1 MGRLS
6 TAGKAG
12 TGVNICVVATGA
24 AVVVGDDLGEQENI
38 THDRQMPVMEMMYG
52 AVVRLAMVVR
62 QNTPFLRSGPV
73 QDGAYEKY
81 NDLRRCMNKP
91 TTDRDLLIIG
101 GGPIG
106 LSVGISAKK
115 NGLTH
120 VILEKGA
127 LVNSLYNYPLNMT
140 FFSTSEKLEIGNVPF
155 MSLNPKPTRDEAL
168 EYYRRV
174 TLHWELD
181 VRVYEKAEK
190 VEGVKGAFTVTTP
203 KGIYTC
209 RDIVISTGF
218 YDLPNLMGV
227 PGEDLPKVHHYYKEA
242 HPFFGQDVLVVGAA
256 NSAVDVALET
266 MRKGARVTM
275 VVREPSIRETVKYWV
290 RPDIENRI
298 KEGAVK
304 AYFNSSIK
312 AIREGEV
319 DIDTPDGVVTIPNDH
334 VMAMTGYL
342 PDFSFLQSLGVA
354 LGTDEYRIPVHNPET
369 MRTNV
374 PGIYLA
380 GVICGGMQTNKWFI
394 ENSRDH
400 GDRIVADILNPG
412 S

>member
-1 MGRLS
+1 MKVS
-6 TAGKAG
+6 
-12 TGVNICVVATGA
+12 
-24 AVVVGDDLGEQENI
+24 
-38 THDRQMPVMEMMYG
+38 
-52 AVVRLAMVVR
+52 
-62 QNTPFLRSGPV
+62 S
-73 QDGAYEKY
+73 
-81 NDLRRCMNKP
+81 
-91 TTDRDLLIIG
+91 TDRDLMIIG

-106 LSVGISAKK
+106 LSCGIAAAR
-115 NGLTH
+115 NGLSH

-155 MSLNPKPTRDEAL
+155 ISINPKPTRDEAL

-174 TLHWELD
+174 ALHWNLD
-181 VRVYEKAEK
+181 VRVYEKAER
-190 VEGVKGAFTVTTP
+190 VDGVKGAFTVTTS
-203 KGIYTC
+203 KGVYTC

-298 KEGAVK
+298 KEGTVK
-304 AYFNSSIK
+304 AYFNSSVK
-312 AIREGEV
+312 AIRPTEV
-319 DIDTPDGVVTIPNDH
+319 DIETPEGMVTIANDH

-342 PDFSFLQSLGVA
+342 PDFTFLRSMGIS
-354 LGTDEYRIPVHNPET
+354 LGTDEYRIPVHNPDT

-380 GVICGGMQTNKWFI
+380 GVICGGMLTNKWFI

-400 GDRIVADILNPG
+400 GDRIVSDIRDRGSRIEDPG
-412 S
+412 SLESNHPHQ